1 MLRSN
6 SKRQPWRRKRK
17 AAVGKICRKGFFKS
31 GVKERVGDEKLAIIS
46 MTVSGINDRTR
57 IDWLIDWLTIALQDL
72 AARNILVDENLVCKV
87 SDFGLSRELETDS
100 SGGTYTTNVM
110 PHNNY

>member
-1 MLRSN
+1 M
-6 SKRQPWRRKRK
+6 
-17 AAVGKICRKGFFKS
+17 
-31 GVKERVGDEKLAIIS
+31 KERVGDEKLAIIS

-57 IDWLIDWLTIALQDL
+57 IDWLIDWLLIIALQVL

-110 PHNNY
+110 PHNN